1 MHDSAAPGRLLC
13 VYWKSQ
19 LRAMSLKETNSID
32 LYSTIVPEGCNHSY
46 VTNMWMCSVNPDITW
61 KIKLLLQYQA
71 VDLVDGKFRASH
83 AQKDWEL
90 QRCTSRRSAVG
101 DQALKVQQK
110 DNMYRTFGDVACYV
124 CLYRQWRWD
133 MGSRTSH
140 RVHPCSAHWPERDL
154 TQLSLSFRCLFFH
167 LHEVKITATRSYYIY
182 ILITCKFFSAL

>member
-19 LRAMSLKETNSID
+19 LRAMSLIETNSTD

-46 VTNMWMCSVNPDITW
+46 VTNMWMCNVNPDITW

-140 RVHPCSAHWPERDL
+140 RGTSLLCPLTWERPHTAQFELQMSLFPPPWGKDNCYKELLYIHP
-154 TQLSLSFRCLFFH
+154 
-167 LHEVKITATRSYYIY
+167 YY
-182 ILITCKFFSAL
+182 L